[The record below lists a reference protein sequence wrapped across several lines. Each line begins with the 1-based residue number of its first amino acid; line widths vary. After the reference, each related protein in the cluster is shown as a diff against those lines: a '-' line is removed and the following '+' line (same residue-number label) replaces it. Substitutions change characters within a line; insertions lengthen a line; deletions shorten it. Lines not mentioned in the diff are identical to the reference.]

1 MITKEL
7 AMRSSGSFFA
17 VWQSHRKKVK
27 LQLQRQL
34 IASLRTGGGG
44 EEEEEDIV
52 MDVEQVQN
60 LLEQLGDSAHCTAL
74 ESALWLGWLPR
85 LSAVWCGVCRAGVD
99 TDAVPFTV
107 AEVQQAMLQIG
118 QAITHTEAIDSPS
131 YILRVRSTTSR

>member
-1 MITKEL
+1 
-7 AMRSSGSFFA
+7 MRSSGSFFA

-85 LSAVWCGVCRAGVD
+85 LSAVWCGVGELHLGGLLGIHSLIALS
-99 TDAVPFTV
+99 AVASSVLKELP
-107 AEVQQAMLQIG
+107 QALPH
-118 QAITHTEAIDSPS
+118 HTTPYHTAP
-131 YILRVRSTTSR
+131 YHTPPQKKQ